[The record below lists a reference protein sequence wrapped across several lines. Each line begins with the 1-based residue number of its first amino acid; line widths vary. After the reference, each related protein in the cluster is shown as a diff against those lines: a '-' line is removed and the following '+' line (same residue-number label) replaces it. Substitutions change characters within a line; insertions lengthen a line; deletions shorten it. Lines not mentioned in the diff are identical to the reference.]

1 MITYGIVALVIILSV
16 LFIDLYFVSRK
27 KKRMDKFFGL
37 NKRKSNTHKMGSFLV
52 KFGKENRKELE
63 QRLKDAGFHTKGLA
77 ILYFPF
83 KIFLIAVYAIYL
95 LWLDISL
102 MNLALYGCLGIL
114 TIVILPDMILDLRK
128 KIVVKRISKNLPY
141 LLDMMAVCVQTGM
154 TIEASFSYLAKE
166 LQGFDKNLC
175 YQVKITAD
183 SGKIKGIDRALNDL
197 SNRLPAPEVS
207 SFVLTIIQN
216 IQYGSSVA
224 NILADLAEDMR
235 KMQLLNIEEK
245 MGKLSAKMSI
255 PLILLIMFPIVILI
269 LAPGVSQMNFNLGA
283 QL

>member
-1 MITYGIVALVIILSV
+1 MMVYGMVILAVIL
-16 LFIDLYFVSRK
+16 LFLFVDLYLVSRK
-27 KKRMDKFFGL
+27 KKRVNNLFGL
-37 NKRKSNTHKMGSFLV
+37 NQKKHKTQKVGNFLV

-63 QRLKDAGFHTKGLA
+63 QKLKDAGFHTKGLA
-77 ILYFPF
+77 VFYFPI
-83 KIFLIAVYAIYL
+83 KLLLIVLYTVYL
-95 LWLDISL
+95 LWLNLTPMS
-102 MNLALYGCLGIL
+102 LALYGCVGIL
-114 TIVILPDMILDLRK
+114 TIVVLPDLMLNLRK
-128 KIVVKRISKNLPY
+128 KIVIKRISKNLPY

-154 TIEASFSYLAKE
+154 TIEASFAYLAKE
-166 LQGFDKNLC
+166 LQGFDRNLC
-175 YQVKITAD
+175 YQVKMTAD
-183 SGKIKGIDRALNDL
+183 SGKIKGIERALNDL

-269 LAPGVSQMNFNLGA
+269 LAPGVSQMDFDLGG